1 MKPKQQNEVEET
13 AVFVCLFI
21 YFFKSKVE
29 KMKEGLET
37 FSGMLNVFIMM
48 PVINVPCCHW
58 EHEKEKTIVFGRKE
72 V

>member
-48 PVINVPCCHW
+48 PVIKCSLLSLG
-58 EHEKEKTIVFGRKE
+58 T
-72 V
+72 